1 MIGRFGA
8 SALRRFGASALM
20 ARISPR
26 KLLAS
31 FAAINV
37 LLVATTMLSRGN
49 TAMFSIIVFY
59 GLSGSRVRSRKS

>member
-1 MIGRFGA
+1 
-8 SALRRFGASALM
+8 M